1 MSRGNLHNPEK
12 VKVKISLIILQFEHE
27 TALVSLNFLENNGLS
42 LRQKHS
48 LLSREA
54 LRKMSEMRKLFLLL
68 MRSNYQLFC
77 GAIKNGRCDNLPST
91 YQLIRMKNT

>member
-1 MSRGNLHNPEK
+1 MKQKPFRALSNLPLSKADIVIWDKMSRGNLHNPEK

-48 LLSREA
+48 L
-54 LRKMSEMRKLFLLL
+54 
-68 MRSNYQLFC
+68 
-77 GAIKNGRCDNLPST
+77 
-91 YQLIRMKNT
+91 